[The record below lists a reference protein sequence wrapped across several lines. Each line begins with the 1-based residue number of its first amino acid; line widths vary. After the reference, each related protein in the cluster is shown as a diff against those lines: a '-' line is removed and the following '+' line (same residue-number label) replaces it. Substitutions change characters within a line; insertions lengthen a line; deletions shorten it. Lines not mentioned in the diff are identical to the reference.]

1 MGFFQDPLGA
11 TNATL
16 TRIDPSRRWNSA
28 ARGASRNMAE
38 GAREEF
44 NEAMNDLFDKK
55 VNPLM
60 NNISY
65 IASQKITQAQEAALG
80 VVNHTV
86 SNVAAL
92 KNEVRGDIE
101 NLLNNVDAKYKDN
114 LTLTFDEINQARAE
128 AILDLRQTI
137 GDVDQSLENRINQIA
152 FLLMNVVAKAQEI
165 SDNFT
170 PGAFRTKLIDP
181 TFDRIDQLENQLYQD
196 LDKLLNKLFQGYQVA
211 VEDVREKI
219 LNGLSVVDKESGIKR
234 DKFSLIPLL
243 VKDLTDM
250 EFYRYSTWLEMEKI
264 NKAFISNDSMQ
275 KVIDSYLQLQINA
288 SRMNF
293 RAKTLGVKDLQ
304 TLCVRDWVKYGQASQ
319 LYMSYL
325 N

>member
-1 MGFFQDPLGA
+1 MGFLQDPIGA

-16 TRIDPSRRWNSA
+16 TRIDPSRGWNRA

-44 NEAMNDLFDKK
+44 EQAMNNLFDNK

-65 IASQKITQAQEAALG
+65 IASQKINQAQQAAIN
-80 VVNHTV
+80 VVDRAAW
-86 SNVAAL
+86 NVAAL
-92 KNEVRGDIE
+92 KNEVKGDIE
-101 NLLNNVDAKYKDN
+101 SLLNNVDAKYKDN
-114 LTLTFDEINQARAE
+114 LTLTFEEINQARAE
-128 AILDLRQTI
+128 AILDLRATI

-170 PGAFRTKLIDP
+170 PGAFRTQLIDP
-181 TFDRIDQLENQLYQD
+181 TFDRIDKLENQLYQNLD
-196 LDKLLNKLFQGYQVA
+196 QLLDKVFQGYQVA

-219 LNGLSVVDKESGIKR
+219 LNGLSIVDKKSGIR
-234 DKFSLIPLL
+234 
-243 VKDLTDM
+243 KDSFYPVFVWSLTDM
-250 EFYRYSTWLEMEKI
+250 EFYRYSTWLEMQKI
-264 NKAFISNDSMQ
+264 NKAIEKNDSLQ
-275 KVIDSYLQLQINA
+275 KVVDSYLQLQINA

-293 RAKTLGVKDLQ
+293 RAKTLGVRELQ
-304 TLCVRDWVKYGQASQ
+304 TICCSDWLRYGQASQ
-319 LYMSYL
+319 LYTSYL
-325 N
+325 K